1 MDGCEEVVDG
11 TVEVDFESLE
21 ALDTLTFTEVDFP
34 YESTSYVIGI
44 SITAQLASLTA
55 DIGWKFCESS
65 EGDQT
70 CSDAGTT
77 PMSSDTIEIAVT
89 GKLELVYC
97 EKTGENGVYMT
108 HADVDVIQF
117 ATWGVSAWIDTV
129 ESEIDSSLDW
139 LVDNLSDLFD
149 SSSVTVPFES
159 AQNAVN
165 DQLGQ
170 MVEAAVQPIAVIGC
184 EDDDYTAF

>member
-1 MDGCEEVVDG
+1 METLRVD
-11 TVEVDFESLE
+11 
-21 ALDTLTFTEVDFP
+21 P
-34 YESTSYVIGI
+34 
-44 SITAQLASLTA
+44 

-89 GKLELVYC
+89 GELELVYC

-108 HADVDVIQF
+108 LADVDVIQF
-117 ATWGVSAWIDTV
+117 ATRGVSAWIDTV
-129 ESEIDSSLDW
+129 ESEI
-139 LVDNLSDLFD
+139 D